1 MLEPIQNALL
11 ALAFLACGGL
21 HIVLRLLSLH
31 LCNEYPSLPTKKK
44 KKKAACH
51 QTFTGIY
58 HAIKAKVCHWS
69 ARGLS
74 FLGRVHVAKQV
85 LAASLWYHA
94 TFQRPSEQLLNQISS
109 QLRNYVATTQ
119 HSSHSDAGMAL
130 AQGNSQNPAQPL
142 SQAPTASLY
151 PGQITSSLL
160 PARGGGGGGAYA
172 HTDAGTSG

>member
-1 MLEPIQNALL
+1 MQ
-11 ALAFLACGGL
+11 
-21 HIVLRLLSLH
+21 
-31 LCNEYPSLPTKKK
+31 
-44 KKKAACH
+44 AACH

-109 QLRNYVATTQ
+109 QLRNYVASTQ
-119 HSSHSDAGMAL
+119 QSSHSDAGMAL

-160 PARGGGGGGAYA
+160 PAKGGVGLVHMPTQVQALQA
-172 HTDAGTSG
+172 KVVSRLLEPEKTVACLDCFALLRDVLCSSFMTCHF

>member
-1 MLEPIQNALL
+1 MNI
-11 ALAFLACGGL
+11 
-21 HIVLRLLSLH
+21 H
-31 LCNEYPSLPTKKK
+31 PSQKKKK

-109 QLRNYVATTQ
+109 QLRNYVASTQ
-119 HSSHSDAGMAL
+119 QSSHSDAGMAL
-130 AQGNSQNPAQPL
+130 AQGNSQNPAQWK
-142 SQAPTASLY
+142 
-151 PGQITSSLL
+151 GIVC
-160 PARGGGGGGAYA
+160 GGLIA
-172 HTDAGTSG
+172 